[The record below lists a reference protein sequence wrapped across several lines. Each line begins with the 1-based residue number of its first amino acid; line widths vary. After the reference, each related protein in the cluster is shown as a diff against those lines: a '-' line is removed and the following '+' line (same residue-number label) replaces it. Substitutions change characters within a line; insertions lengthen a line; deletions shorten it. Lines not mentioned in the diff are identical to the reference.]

1 MNEHTNTM
9 AATWALPISLPDT
22 TGNRPGRT
30 ADDVKDWQELTV
42 KVAEI
47 AVHNNWSKAEV
58 SRRSSV
64 PDGTLNQWFSGKY
77 AGRLDETNNRIR
89 QWLDAIEEM
98 SALGAGIPQSPVFI
112 KTRTANEIIETL
124 TYAQMMP
131 EMAIITFGAGMGK
144 TMTCRA
150 YCSTRPHAYLVTMSP
165 HTKTVHGM
173 LTEIAAA
180 FGISQ
185 HNPARLHRS
194 IGERLQR
201 NGRKT
206 LLVVDEAQNLV
217 DAAID
222 QLRNLLDV
230 NECGIAL
237 VGNEEIYGRFAA
249 RSDGPSYAQIKRRI
263 GKRLKRLVPYKEDIV
278 ALIDAWGIADPAAR
292 SLLTGIGNKPGALG
306 QIDKTLRLAGLLAA
320 GESTKIGE
328 KHIRAAWS
336 NRSVE
341 D

>member
-1 MNEHTNTM
+1 M
-9 AATWALPISLPDT
+9 ASTWALPIGLPDIA
-22 TGNRPGRT
+22 GNRAGRT
-30 ADDVKDWQELTV
+30 AEDLKDWQDLTA

-47 AVHNNWSKAEV
+47 AIQNSWSKAEV
-58 SRRSSV
+58 SRRSGV
-64 PDGTLNQWFSGKY
+64 PDGTFNQWFSGKY
-77 AGRLDETNNRIR
+77 SGRLDETNNRVR
-89 QWLDAIEEM
+89 QWLDAVEEM
-98 SALGAGIPQSPVFI
+98 SALGRGIPQSPGFI
-112 KTRTANEIIETL
+112 QTRTAKEIVETL

-131 EMAIITFGAGMGK
+131 EMVIVTLGAGVGK

-150 YCSTRPHAYLVTMSP
+150 YCATRPHAYLVTMSP

-185 HNPARLHRS
+185 HNPARLHRA

-217 DAAID
+217 DTAVD

-249 RSDGPSYAQIKRRI
+249 RTDSPSYAQIKRRI
-263 GKRLKRLVPYKEDIV
+263 GKRLKRLMPYPEDIT
-278 ALIDAWGIADPAAR
+278 ALIDAWGIADAGAR
-292 SLLTGIGNKPGALG
+292 KLLTGIGNKPGALG
-306 QIDKTLRLAGLLAA
+306 QIDKTLRFAGMAAA
-320 GESTKIGE
+320 GEGAAIGE